1 MSTRRTQ
8 ITSTRVFIEPAPS
21 HVQLSHLRELVE
33 KTQDVPGNAAVV
45 LSGLRERST
54 KDQWTAQFL
63 FIESKADAPAL
74 PRLITTADE
83 LSQFLPGAVF
93 RGPGGRIYRQIELAG
108 TLRLR
113 LADGDWYDHAEVIE
127 REKELLAIWEPEGDA

>member
-33 KTQDVPGNAAVV
+33 KTQDIPGNAAVV

-74 PRLITTADE
+74 PRLVTTTDE
-83 LSQFLPGAVF
+83 LSQFPPGAVF
-93 RGPGGRIYRQIELAG
+93 RGPHGRVYTQIRMGEALCLMANEG
-108 TLRLR
+108 WS
-113 LADGDWYDHAEVIE
+113 GHAEVIE